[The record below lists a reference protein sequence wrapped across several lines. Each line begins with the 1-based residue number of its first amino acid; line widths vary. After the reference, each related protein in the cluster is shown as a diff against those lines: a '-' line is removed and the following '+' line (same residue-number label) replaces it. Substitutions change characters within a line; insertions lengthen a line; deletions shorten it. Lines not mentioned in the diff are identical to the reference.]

1 MHRAKGR
8 KRERE
13 RKRRGGTARHVV
25 IAASR
30 KRNIGCGKNGSNEST
45 ANFLRRSD
53 SPSKCLPLRIV
64 SNRTMLLF
72 GFVWTFR
79 ESIYVRIFDTD
90 RLFIPLSRE
99 EIGKKEKRSSL
110 SINQRT
116 KRNLAKDL
124 ARTLREQRD

>member
-1 MHRAKGR
+1 
-8 KRERE
+8 
-13 RKRRGGTARHVV
+13 
-25 IAASR
+25 
-30 KRNIGCGKNGSNEST
+30 
-45 ANFLRRSD
+45 
-53 SPSKCLPLRIV
+53 
-64 SNRTMLLF
+64 MLLF

-99 EIGKKEKRSSL
+99 EIGKKEKRSNL

-116 KRNLAKDL
+116 KRNLTKDL